1 MTETQDA
8 GEQRHYTVDDV
19 DRLAKKYSN
28 WGRWGAEDEI
38 GTLNHVTAA
47 SRVAAAQLVQ
57 TGEVISLALP
67 FDANGPQTGAFGRVN
82 PIHYMMAT
90 GADAL
95 AGAQDHMPTTR
106 HADDGITMPLSCG
119 TQWDGL
125 SHIFYEGKMYN
136 DRSAAL
142 VSSNGAARNGV
153 QNMRDKVVGRAV
165 LLDLPRASGR
175 EWLEPGEAVDAD
187 TLDAAAAFAG
197 VAIGA
202 GDFVLIRTGQLAQV
216 RAQGS
221 WGDYAG
227 GSAPGLSVTTA
238 AWFAEREVAGY
249 ATDTW
254 GTEVLP
260 NETPDVFQPLHI
272 IMLVHMGMLIGEM
285 FDLEELAQR
294 CAEDGR
300 NEFMLVAPPLPIT
313 GAVASPVNPL
323 AIR

>member
-1 MTETQDA
+1 MTDLQNA
-8 GEQRHYTVDDV
+8 GAQPAYTVDDV

-47 SRVAAAQLVQ
+47 SRIAAAQLVQ
-57 TGEVISLALP
+57 SGEVFSLALP
-67 FDANGPQTGAFGRVN
+67 FDANGPQTGEFGRVN

-175 EWLEPGEAVDAD
+175 EWLEPGEAVDAE
-187 TLDAAAAFAG
+187 TLDAAVAFAG

-216 RAQGS
+216 RARGS

-227 GSAPGLSVTTA
+227 GSAPGLSVTSA

-260 NETPDVFQPLHI
+260 NETQDVFQPLHI

>member
-1 MTETQDA
+1 MTTSADDTA
-8 GEQRHYTVDDV
+8 RALNLDDV
-19 DRLAKKYSN
+19 DRIAKQHSN

-38 GTLNHVTAA
+38 GTLNHVTDQH
-47 SRVAAAQLVQ
+47 RVAAAQLVR

-67 FDANGPQTGAFGRVN
+67 FDSNGPQTGAFGRNN

-125 SHIFYEGKMYN
+125 SHIFYEGMMYN
-136 DRSAAL
+136 GRSAAL
-142 VSSNGAARNGV
+142 VSSDGAARNGV

-175 EWLEPGEAVDAD
+175 QWLEPGEAVGPD
-187 TLDAAAAFAG
+187 TLDAAVEFSG
-197 VAIGA
+197 VTVGT
-202 GDFVLIRTGQLAQV
+202 GDFVLIRTGQLAEV
-216 RAQGS
+216 RARGS

-227 GSAPGLSVTTA
+227 GRAPGLSIA
-238 AWFAEREVAGY
+238 AARWFADREVAGY

-254 GTEVLP
+254 GTEMIP
-260 NETPDVFQPLHI
+260 NETADVFQPLHI

-285 FDLEELAQR
+285 FDLEQLADR
-294 CAEDGR
+294 CAADGL
-300 NEFMLVAPPLPIT
+300 NDFLLVAPPLPIT

>member
-1 MTETQDA
+1 MTSTTPQESSRVFD
-8 GEQRHYTVDDV
+8 VSDV
-19 DRLAKKYSN
+19 DELAKRHSN
-28 WGRWGAEDEI
+28 WGRWGSEDQI
-38 GTLNHVTAA
+38 GTLNHLTDQHRMNA
-47 SRVAAAQLVQ
+47 VATVR

-67 FDANGPQTGAFGRVN
+67 FDANGPQTGAFGRNN
-82 PIHYMMAT
+82 PVHYMMAT
-90 GADAL
+90 GTDAL

-136 DRSAAL
+136 GHSAAL
-142 VSSNGAARNGV
+142 VSSDGAARNGV

-175 EWLEPGEAVDAD
+175 PWLEPGEAILPE
-187 TLDAAAAFAG
+187 TLDAAAEMAG
-197 VAIGA
+197 VSIGT

-216 RAQGS
+216 RDRGS

-227 GSAPGLSVTTA
+227 GAAPGLSMTTA
-238 AWFAEREVAGY
+238 SWFAEREVAGY

-260 NETPDVFQPLHI
+260 NETSDVFQPLHI

-285 FDLEELAQR
+285 FDLEQLAER
-294 CAEDGR
+294 CAADGR
-300 NEFMLVAPPLPIT
+300 YEFMLVAPPLPIT

-323 AIR
+323 VIR

>member
-1 MTETQDA
+1 MTDLQNA
-8 GEQRHYTVDDV
+8 GAQPAYTVDDV

-47 SRVAAAQLVQ
+47 SRIAAAQLVQ
-57 TGEVISLALP
+57 SGEVFSLALP

-175 EWLEPGEAVDAD
+175 EWLEPGEAVDAE
-187 TLDAAAAFAG
+187 TLDAAVAFAG

-216 RAQGS
+216 RARGS

-227 GSAPGLSVTTA
+227 GSAPGLSVTSA

-260 NETPDVFQPLHI
+260 NETQDVFQPLHI